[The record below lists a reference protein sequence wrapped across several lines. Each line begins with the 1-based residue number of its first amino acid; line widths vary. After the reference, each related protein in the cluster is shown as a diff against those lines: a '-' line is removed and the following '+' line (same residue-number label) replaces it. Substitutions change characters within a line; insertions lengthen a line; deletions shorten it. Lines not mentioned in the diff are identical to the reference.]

1 MLYTLRQDNLYYSR
15 YPKDKEDKEDKKKRK
30 VCLLI
35 TGGIFAYGIG
45 MVMFL
50 SVGYYIIHI
59 I

>member
-1 MLYTLRQDNLYYSR
+1 MLYSLRQDNLYYSH
-15 YPKDKEDKEDKKKRK
+15 YPEDKEDKKKRK
-30 VCLLI
+30 YCLLI
-35 TGGIFAYGIG
+35 TGGILAYGIG